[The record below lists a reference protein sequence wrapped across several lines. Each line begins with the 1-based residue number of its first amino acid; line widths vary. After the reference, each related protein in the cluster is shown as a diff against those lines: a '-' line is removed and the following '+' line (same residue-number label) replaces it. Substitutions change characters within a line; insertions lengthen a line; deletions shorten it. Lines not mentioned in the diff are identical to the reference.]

1 MSHFHVV
8 SRRDFFFQRESS
20 YQMPRIQNVTIGQGN
35 NCYKILDKS
44 TWDSKGLCV
53 FHKLSEVWKSSGN
66 LVLKAVMLSIPPKY

>member
-1 MSHFHVV
+1 MGHFHVV

-44 TWDSKGLCV
+44 TWDSKGCV
-53 FHKLSEVWKSSGN
+53 CFTS
-66 LVLKAVMLSIPPKY
+66 